1 MAWLTAGDLPTVRE
15 YWPTV
20 DEVDPAELVHLLA
33 SAQVQCE
40 DFAPTLTT
48 TTTALDGTVTTTTA
62 EPPVNYLK
70 AQAFQARALYRSS
83 IAGSGD
89 QIGGDGFTVTVFP
102 MDWTVKALLRPRR
115 PGSPA
120 IA

>member
-1 MAWLTAGDLPTVRE
+1 MAWLIGTEDLATVRA

-20 DEVDPAELVHLLA
+20 DEVDPDELVTLLA

-40 DFAPTLTT
+40 TFAP
-48 TTTALDGTVTTTTA
+48 ALAVDADV
-62 EPPVNYLK
+62 PVNYLK
-70 AQAFQARALYRSS
+70 AQAFQARALYRSTVV
-83 IAGSGD
+83 GSGD
-89 QIGGDGFTVTVFP
+89 QGGEFTVTVFP
-102 MDWTVKALLRPRR
+102 MDWTVKNLLRPRR